1 MNADHKTPSSNPLTW
16 KKIGLILLVVAI
28 AAYQYYQQENNVANH
43 DAGPAVADAS
53 EQSSG
58 GSGNRDRTD
67 TETTAFFTDGPRGSK
82 ISPAGL
88 EYTRTGH
95 GEHRTDHVLRHAEDI
110 PDRQGSHGVFA
121 VDSDEEVFALIDEAY
136 ELIKQDSNRVDKEP
150 SRGDGKQAYVVDMK
164 RKIGFKGGQSGRRSG
179 NPPLTRIKLVLA
191 DNRVITAY
199 PY

>member
-1 MNADHKTPSSNPLTW
+1 MV
-16 KKIGLILLVVAI
+16 LLVVAI
-28 AAYQYYQQENNVANH
+28 AAYQYYQQENNAENR

-53 EQSSG
+53 EQASG
-58 GSGNRDRTD
+58 GISTRDRSD
-67 TETTAFFTDGPRGSK
+67 SEATAFFSNGARGSK

-95 GEHRTDHVLRHAEDI
+95 GEHRTDHVLRHAVDI

-136 ELIKQDSNRVDKEP
+136 ELIKQDSDRVDKEP

-164 RKIGFKGGQSGRRSG
+164 RKIGFRGGQSGRRSG